1 MEIKGLQHA
10 TKTKLI
16 SDLRMIIKYVT
27 THGKQF
33 RIVRIETLQQ
43 FVAALLLLVLSCLE
57 PQSLGLKHRVRLAVI
72 HCSVLYI
79 VIVIFLCIFQS
90 CVWRKVRSEEE
101 DLVYQLHGDYG
112 VLLS

>member
-27 THGKQF
+27 AHGKQF
-33 RIVRIETLQQ
+33 RKRVETLQL